1 MLLDL
6 FTILSICLYFI
17 LHALIHLAYVVDY
30 RKRRTM
36 EKFGHPASFPV
47 AKLCK
52 KSELERLL
60 VFRSDLNH

>member
-17 LHALIHLAYVVDY
+17 LHAFIYLANIADY

-47 AKLCK
+47 ANVNNVKN
-52 KSELERLL
+52 R
-60 VFRSDLNH
+60 N